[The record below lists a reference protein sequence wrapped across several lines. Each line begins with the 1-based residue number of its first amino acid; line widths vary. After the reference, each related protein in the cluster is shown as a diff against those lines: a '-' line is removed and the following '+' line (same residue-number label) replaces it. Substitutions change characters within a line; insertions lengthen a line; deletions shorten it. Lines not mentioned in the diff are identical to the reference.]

1 MEKQKLSKKIINVC
15 IVSII
20 IIGIVFTALMFIL
33 HYSVNGETN
42 MPFQVSK
49 ISIISSTDGRD
60 NPETENKWNINCIQN
75 NDIFIYIEKNE
86 NYNKQASIK
95 SIKLDNFYVAER
107 PNIGEIKFYKPIEKE
122 NTLFEN
128 NEENEISE
136 LEFIGG
142 NYTDI
147 GNLQISNQG
156 GIIEFRCANNNIGTY
171 VSNEDEQINYNELL
185 KKLNIDEQNLKGR
198 ITFDITIT
206 LHSGKIFKAESV
218 SLEIPNENIVS
229 SGTIGEEN
237 IYLKE
242 VVFKRIE
249 N

>member
-95 SIKLDNFYVAER
+95 SIKL
-107 PNIGEIKFYKPIEKE
+107 
-122 NTLFEN
+122 
-128 NEENEISE
+128 
-136 LEFIGG
+136 
-142 NYTDI
+142 
-147 GNLQISNQG
+147 
-156 GIIEFRCANNNIGTY
+156 
-171 VSNEDEQINYNELL
+171 LL
-185 KKLNIDEQNLKGR
+185 KDLI
-198 ITFDITIT
+198 
-206 LHSGKIFKAESV
+206 
-218 SLEIPNENIVS
+218 
-229 SGTIGEEN
+229 
-237 IYLKE
+237 
-242 VVFKRIE
+242 
-249 N
+249 

>member
-237 IYLKE
+237 IYLKG